1 MFSVE
6 DVSTGDLWKN
16 GQAVCQR
23 QIAQL
28 LPSWTAWGPSW
39 GLGRALLWG
48 ASAWLFSFWVCAT
61 LRQGTLLSKGK
72 QTSALEGGASPPL
85 SLDPRPDLQGCG
97 FLRF

>member
-72 QTSALEGGASPPL
+72 QTSALEGGASLPL
-85 SLDPRPDLQGCG
+85 SLPPGLTSRGVV
-97 FLRF
+97 F